1 MIEIT
6 QEMFD
11 AATQEVARRGGYLN
25 PHFNLDYLDEQTRQI
40 IGFLGEFACQEHLGI
55 DWRDNIR
62 DNYLVADDYDF
73 IFNNQRV
80 DVKTETIPTE
90 HTLNQVINR
99 TISDDVAYGR
109 RLIHQNQFINNVPNY
124 DYILFGCF
132 LRPSNGQWTP
142 VGEYWHPIGSISCT
156 YILENYHAPAQKP
169 FGNGDYPFP
178 CINIRTSE
186 LVGF

>member
-11 AATQEVARRGGYLN
+11 AAKQEVTRRGNYLN

-40 IGFLGEFACQEHLGI
+40 IGFLGEFACQKHLGI
-55 DWRDNIR
+55 DWQSNIR
-62 DNYLVADDYDF
+62 DNYLSADDYDF
-73 IFNNQRV
+73 VINNQRV

-90 HTLNQVINR
+90 HMLNQVINR
-99 TISDDVAYGR
+99 TIDDDAAYGR
-109 RLIHQNQFINNVPNY
+109 RLIHQNQFRNNVPNY

-132 LRPSNGQWTP
+132 LRPNNEQWNP
-142 VGEYWHPIGSISCT
+142 VGKYWYPIGSISCS

-169 FGNGDYPFP
+169 FGNGNYPFP
-178 CINIRTSE
+178 CVNIKTSE

>member
-11 AATQEVARRGGYLN
+11 AAKREVLRREKNLN
-25 PHFNLDYLDEQTRQI
+25 PHFQLDYIKEEMRQI

-62 DNYLVADDYDF
+62 DNYLVADTYDF

-90 HTLNQVINR
+90 TVLKQVINR
-99 TISDDVAYGR
+99 TIDDNVAYGR
-109 RLIHQNQFINNVPNY
+109 RLIHQNQFERNVPNY
-124 DYILFGCF
+124 DFILFGCF
-132 LRPSNGQWTP
+132 LRPNSPNWTP
-142 VGEYWHPIGSISCT
+142 IGKYWYPIGSISCKD
-156 YILENYHAPAQKP
+156 IRKNYRSPAQKP
-169 FGNGDYPFP
+169 FNGGNYPFP
-178 CINIRTSE
+178 CVNIRTSD
-186 LVGF
+186 LADF

>member
-62 DNYLVADDYDF
+62 DDYLVADDYDF

-99 TISDDVAYGR
+99 TISDDAAYGR
-109 RLIHQNQFINNVPNY
+109 RLIHQNQFRNNVPNY

-132 LRPSNGQWTP
+132 LRPNNGLLWAN
-142 VGEYWHPIGSISCT
+142 IGI
-156 YILENYHAPAQKP
+156 Q
-169 FGNGDYPFP
+169 
-178 CINIRTSE
+178 
-186 LVGF
+186 